1 MSTKINVIVGDQR
14 LLQDNKTRAAA
25 NQQALDSRTQ
35 QQQLEQQATNAVE
48 EASPEES
55 ASDVPSL
62 LQERRPAAQRRKK
75 EEIQVGFIGADKL
88 VTRYLPETRVDY
100 RQEWEENYF
109 YRVLNSFGAESI
121 FTLVNPRVNTYTY
134 YTGGLHPFFNLVE
147 KKSKTDAKQK
157 TTFLNFPSYPVYY
170 DIAEMDFTVRTL
182 NFIETRSV
190 GNRIVRQIASTAPA
204 LPLDITSIKR
214 TRTIYTS
221 FNCNSGK
228 IYYSTLLRIYKA
240 SDTVIENYSKSD
252 FYHTRTNIFNVG
264 IIGLSTGVFF
274 SLKSPG
280 RSVPPISSSEPP
292 TDFIYTQLNYRN
304 SAAYL
309 DVVRSLPYDYKSGF
323 AAYDDIGIYTVY
335 DLNTNTTTTRN
346 INISELVKS
355 DPSLSAYYDVTEP
368 ANSVGPLY
376 YFLYNLDAQDPEY
389 EFFLEYIRKFG
400 GTDVF
405 IKGQANRYR
414 PTWPRYAYY
423 DRKKRIVYIMILGD
437 RTLPRKRDVWRYKFT
452 ASEPADTYSQVR
464 NFLLSL
470 SSFTKEDLE
479 RRGFQYLD
487 SVDVD
492 FEDPRY
498 RNNVPVVKVNG
509 KF

>member
-35 QQQLEQQATNAVE
+35 QQQLEQQAANAVE
-48 EASPEES
+48 EASPEEL
-55 ASDVPSL
+55 ASDVPNFL
-62 LQERRPAAQRRKK
+62 LERRPAAQRRKK

-88 VTRYLPETRVDY
+88 AASYLPETRVDY
-100 RQEWEENYF
+100 RQAWEEIYF
-109 YRVLNSFGAESI
+109 SRVIIPFGPEII
-121 FTLVNPRVNTYTY
+121 FTDVNPRVNTYIY
-134 YTGGLHPFFNLVE
+134 YTGGLHPIFNLVE
-147 KKSKTDAKQK
+147 KQSKTSTNQK
-157 TTFLNFPSYPVYY
+157 TTLLTFPSYPVYY

-182 NFIETRSV
+182 NFIKERTGTV
-190 GNRIVRQIASTAPA
+190 LQVPSTAPA
-204 LPLDITSIKR
+204 LPLDINSIKR

-221 FNCNSGK
+221 FNSNSGK
-228 IYYSTLLRIYKA
+228 IYYSALLRIYKA

-252 FYHTRTNIFNVG
+252 FYHTRTNIFNIG
-264 IIGLSTGVFF
+264 ILGLSTGVFF
-274 SLKSPG
+274 SLKSPA
-280 RSVPPISSSEPP
+280 RSVPIPAGASSSEPL

-309 DVVRSLPYDYKSGF
+309 DAVRSLPYDYKPGF

-346 INISELVKS
+346 VNISELVKS

-368 ANSVGPLY
+368 VNSVGPLY

-389 EFFLEYIRKFG
+389 EFFLEYMRKFS

-405 IKGQANRYR
+405 IKGQANWYR
-414 PTWPRYAYY
+414 PTWPRFAYY
-423 DRKKRIVYIMILGD
+423 DLKKRTVYIMFISD
-437 RTLPRKRDVWRYKFT
+437 RSLPRKKDVWRYKFT
-452 ASEPADTYSQVR
+452 TNESADTYSQVR
-464 NFLLSL
+464 TFLFNLP
-470 SSFTKEDLE
+470 SFSKEDLE